1 MSFTCTH
8 TLQMDTISLHF
19 IFIYPRFSYFFYSV
33 KNRHKRKRKCPFIE
47 SPQFRW
53 CILRLLLRLFTLPPF
68 VPFLQYCLRHD
79 VYSVC
84 SVLSLSLS
92 LWYSPLL
99 TTIRY
104 ARIIIST
111 FYTHTRFSSSHLTT
125 RLPVHSL
132 LSLFFFFLKRK
143 RKSMY

>member
-1 MSFTCTH
+1 
-8 TLQMDTISLHF
+8 MDTISLHF

-68 VPFLQYCLRHD
+68 VPFLQYCLRHN
-79 VYSVC
+79 VTQP
-84 SVLSLSLS
+84 VLFSLSLCR
-92 LWYSPLL
+92 WFYPLL
-99 TTIRY
+99 TTTIRY

-132 LSLFFFFLKRK
+132 LSLFFFLFKEKKKEYVLIFVIR
-143 RKSMY
+143 